1 MVRICAPLAVSPH
14 RYTLEFFYQ
23 AVGHAVFGAEEI
35 VNRYPVIL
43 GGDSKGE
50 LWHGRDVPLADLCF
64 DDTILPLFREPFIG
78 ILLFFVKHS
87 REIHFYNLMDNQ
99 SGVL

>member
-35 VNRYPVIL
+35 VSRYPVIL

-50 LWHGRDVPLADLCF
+50 LWHRRDVPLADF
-64 DDTILPLFREPFIG
+64 MI
-78 ILLFFVKHS
+78 
-87 REIHFYNLMDNQ
+87 
-99 SGVL
+99 